1 MKCKPTTYVRTI
13 NRYKIQGFREK
24 RSLLIIIGESFMK
37 EKAMELIYGEGIVI
51 LQVEDGIRNS
61 RYKSM
66 IESCSEITKDSSVTG
81 L

>member
-1 MKCKPTTYVRTI
+1 
-13 NRYKIQGFREK
+13 
-24 RSLLIIIGESFMK
+24 MK
-37 EKAMELIYGEGIVI
+37 EKAMELIHGEGLVI

-61 RYKSM
+61 WYKSM